1 MPVRLH
7 ISRGAKCSEE
17 ARPARSSLPPRAS
30 GPFAA
35 TGHDLA
41 PASFQHRDERQTVRI
56 AIIGTGKMGRGF
68 AQAIAPTHEVV
79 VGSRD
84 PDRAA
89 AAAAKTGATG
99 GATYADAAATA
110 DVVILTVPWN
120 AMEDTLGQLGQLRG
134 TVVIDVSYPYTKRE
148 REALT
153 GTSTAELV
161 QKRLP
166 RARVLK
172 GWNHV
177 HAKHLTDPQV
187 HGIASSVLIT
197 GDDPNAKDIA
207 FEIARDM
214 GFHPVDAGPLKATRD
229 LEKLVGV
236 MLFLRLGPIRVL
248 SPP

>member
-1 MPVRLH
+1 
-7 ISRGAKCSEE
+7 
-17 ARPARSSLPPRAS
+17 
-30 GPFAA
+30 
-35 TGHDLA
+35 
-41 PASFQHRDERQTVRI
+41 
-56 AIIGTGKMGRGF
+56 MGRGF
-68 AQAIAPTHEVV
+68 AQALAPTHEVV
-79 VGSRD
+79 VGSRN

-89 AAAAKTGATG
+89 ATALKTGATR
-99 GATYADAAATA
+99 GATYVDAAANA

-120 AMEDTLGQLGQLRG
+120 AMDETLGQLGDLPG
-134 TVVIDVSYPYTKRE
+134 TVVIDVSYPYNKRE
-148 REALT
+148 REALK
-153 GTSTAELV
+153 GTSTAEII

-166 RARVLK
+166 GAGVFK

-177 HAKHLTDPQV
+177 HSRHLTDPKV

-197 GDDPNAKDIA
+197 GNDPNAKDIV

-236 MLFLRLGPIRVL
+236 MLFVKLGPIRVL